1 MDRSRSGRNDGEGN
15 VFCFCLKLSPEL
27 LADVPHILVAAPVYY
42 EDQIWE
48 IWKSGICSTLDGRR
62 DAYKIL
68 VRRCELRWGHRRRW
82 ENNLKVEVKE
92 MRCEVVN

>member
-1 MDRSRSGRNDGEGN
+1 MKGGEGN

-27 LADVPHILVAAPVYY
+27 LADVPHILVAISMYY
-42 EDQIWE
+42 EDQIWAMG
-48 IWKSGICSTLDGRR
+48 KSVTCSPLDGIR

-68 VRRCELRWGHRRRW
+68 VRRCELRWGLRRRW
-82 ENNLKVEVKE
+82 EDNLKVEVKE